1 MKVIFV
7 AMNVLRKWIRSLKSG
22 KSPAPKRGVLM
33 NCWGC
38 LYSDLCPLWNDT
50 GSDCY
55 LALLALLDEDEEE
68 EDNGKKNN

>member
-1 MKVIFV
+1 
-7 AMNVLRKWIRSLKSG
+7 
-22 KSPAPKRGVLM
+22 M

-38 LYSDLCPLWNDT
+38 LYSDLCPLWNNT